1 MSNESGASNKSN
13 DPFHQTIRVDV
24 RDKGITWI
32 TIDNPPANAIGDAL
46 MDDLDR
52 AASALAADKSV
63 RVIVITSAHPKNFLA
78 GADLKAMISN
88 AGSYAGSNNG
98 IAEASAR
105 MQSLFDKFAKLPKPV
120 IAAINGHALG
130 GGCELAMACDFRIM
144 SAGRIGLTEVSLG
157 LIPGAGGT
165 QRMTRLLGRAK
176 ATELIFTAKQLTPD
190 EALAIGLV
198 NRVTAPDQLEAE
210 TTAFAEQLAEGA
222 IHAMGLAKLAIDAAE
237 GPIEHGLQV
246 EAQAF
251 ARTFTTGEPGD
262 GLMAFFQK
270 RKPQFLR

>member
-1 MSNESGASNKSN
+1 MVSYE
-13 DPFHQTIRVDV
+13 TLRIEIRE
-24 RDKGITWI
+24 KGVTFV
-32 TIDNPPANAIGDAL
+32 TMDNPPANAIGDQL
-46 MDDLDR
+46 MTDLDL
-52 AASALAADKSV
+52 AADALAADKSV
-63 RVIVITSAHPKNFLA
+63 RVIVLTSAHPKNFLA
-78 GADLKAMISN
+78 GADIKAMMSN
-88 AGSYAGSNNG
+88 AGSYAGSGNG
-98 IAEASAR
+98 IAAASAR

-198 NRVTAPDQLEAE
+198 TRVVEPDRLIEE

-222 IHAMGLAKLAIDAAE
+222 IHAMGLAKVSIDAAE
-237 GPIEHGLQV
+237 GPIEDGLRV
-246 EAQAF
+246 EAESF
-251 ARTFTTGEPGD
+251 AGTFSTGEPGE
-262 GLMAFFQK
+262 GLMAFLQK
-270 RKPQFLR
+270 RKPQFLK